1 MSTVDTSTVDTPSL
15 GMSTVELRLPALP
28 GHVRTARMVASAVAR
43 RSLVPADALDEI
55 RFAVGEACLRAVNVN
70 RLRAPE
76 DPVVVRMTGADGVFT
91 VSVTDA
97 GEPGDDAAPGPDG
110 GPLGL
115 PALFGVA
122 GYGTQTAA
130 DGPGAEYLPGD
141 ADPAG
146 AGSALPPGIGLAL
159 IEGLVDDVE
168 VRRRPD
174 GIGTVVTM
182 TWDIGSLI
190 DGGLVTVR

>member
-1 MSTVDTSTVDTPSL
+1 MSTVDTSTVDTPTL
-15 GMSTVELRLPALP
+15 GTSTVELRIAALP
-28 GHVRTARMVASAVAR
+28 GHVRTARMIATAVAR
-43 RSLVPADALDEI
+43 RSLVPTDALDEI

-76 DPVVVRMTGADGVFT
+76 DLVVVRMTSADGVFT
-91 VSVTDA
+91 VSVADS

-115 PALFGVA
+115 PAQFGVA
-122 GYGTQTAA
+122 GYGTETAGS
-130 DGPGAEYLPGD
+130 GPGAEYLPGD
-141 ADPAG
+141 ADSAG

-174 GIGTVVTM
+174 GVGTVVTM
-182 TWDIGSLI
+182 TWDTTSLVD
-190 DGGLVTVR
+190 DGLATAR